1 MLRAYI
7 NGLSGIVGK
16 QVRYRMPFT
25 LTEAV
30 LQIAITVQEVEAVE
44 ACKQHNR
51 FGFNQNQTGRAFVL
65 RYTCNQSGHSLY
77 PEIVVI
83 E

>member
-1 MLRAYI
+1 MLTAYI